1 VLAGSPGGCQVGDVL
16 ETNALQVRQALYSND
31 FDASVAG
38 GLVVELKFLVHVNFN
53 SFQCVFVPS

>member
-1 VLAGSPGGCQVGDVL
+1 
-16 ETNALQVRQALYSND
+16 
-31 FDASVAG
+31 VAG